1 LQGFQGANRPLSGV
15 LGCPPI
21 TLLLLLPQVAKMF
34 VLAPHGQN
42 MYLSHLSLSD
52 FRNYKHLALSLG
64 PGLFLFY
71 GENAQGKTNLLEAV
85 AMLATSNSFHATSDR
100 EVVNW
105 DAADHLTRIDG
116 SVKRRDG
123 EMKIEIVIIDPTPF
137 ETPTAT
143 TQAIEFPANV
153 QRKRIRINGV
163 PKKGV
168 DLIGQVTVV
177 LFSPIDLRLVDGSP
191 EERRRFLD
199 RGLCQMQP
207 RYCQALMKYRKIVTQ
222 RSALLKRVRENQEDP
237 RMLDYLDDQLT
248 TWANLIIFERQR
260 MVASLNEQVDTLQST
275 ISGGREHLQIVYRPS
290 FRVNSAWDQVEALQH
305 YREQLREVRRK
316 EIYQGVCTLGP
327 HRDDLE
333 FLVNSVNM
341 LTYGSRGQQR
351 TVALSAKLAELAYI
365 RAGTGEEPI
374 LLLDDVFSELD
385 SSRREYLLQQ
395 ILQHDQVL
403 ITATDFTSFPPEIL
417 AQAHKYQVKNGEI
430 LE

>member
-1 LQGFQGANRPLSGV
+1 
-15 LGCPPI
+15 
-21 TLLLLLPQVAKMF
+21 
-34 VLAPHGQN
+34 
-42 MYLSHLSLSD
+42 MYLSHLSLND
-52 FRNYKHLALSLG
+52 FRNYKHLDLSLG

-105 DAADHLTRIDG
+105 NASDHLTRID
-116 SVKRRDG
+116 STVKRRNG
-123 EMKIEIVIIDPTPF
+123 EVKIEIVIIDPTPF
-137 ETPTAT
+137 EAPNTSSPTF
-143 TQAIEFPANV
+143 EFPANV
-153 QRKRIRINGV
+153 QRKRIRINSV

-168 DLIGQVTVV
+168 DLIGQATVV
-177 LFSPIDLRLVDGSP
+177 LFSPGDLRLVDGSP

-207 RYCQALMKYRKIVTQ
+207 RYCQTLMKYRKIVTQ

-248 TWANLIIFERQR
+248 TLANIIMYERQR
-260 MVASLNEQVDTLQST
+260 MVASLNEQVDNLQAT

-290 FRVNSAWDQVEALQH
+290 FRGNPDWNTMEALQH

-333 FLVNSVNM
+333 FLVNGVNM

-351 TVALSAKLAELAYI
+351 TVALSAKLAELAYM

-403 ITATDFTSFPPEIL
+403 ITATDFTGFPPEIL
-417 AQAHKYQVKNGEI
+417 AQAHKYHVIEGQI
-430 LE
+430 TST